1 MSDLDVAL
9 RLRLVNQLSRPAEE
23 AERDLQQLGRAAQ
36 QLGRTR
42 VGAEL
47 GTGLQQLGRDA
58 EAAQGKLGNITKEA
72 NEARQALGRIGDG
85 ASGIRADA
93 QRAEEAIR
101 GIRTEA
107 QAVRQALG
115 RIDDGAFDGLRAD
128 ANAAEQAIKDIGAAA
143 DAQRAKIAALRM
155 GGPLNGSGYGP
166 VRPGLTGGG
175 AGGGGSIAGAA
186 YDRLGGDAFIP
197 LTAGAG
203 YALGGAVAGAGVI
216 AGHSITAAAG
226 DEFTSDQLRVLGG
239 YGPEDQ
245 ARYDKILA
253 QIGARKGTGTGGA
266 MSVMG
271 LLMSGGLDAEAAA
284 TMTESAIVF
293 GKATGASPEDAA
305 NTTIALKNNFG
316 IGSDQL
322 MAAYDAMALGGKAGQ
337 FEVKDMARHFPSI
350 AAKMSALGE
359 GGMSGTQLLV
369 ALGQQIRKTAGSSD
383 EAATNFENMLGKF
396 RSQDFIA
403 NAAEAGI
410 DVEKTLQGAQAAGT
424 SPVMA
429 ILEEIQSKVG
439 TDGFALA
446 KLMPDVQALAG
457 LEASLKGLQAAK
469 DLMKDMDAAP
479 GTVMEDFAIA
489 TDNAS
494 AAWDR
499 FSANVAAKAKG
510 LAANTLP
517 LLTEAM
523 NALSAAMES
532 GTNEPST
539 LKAPPGSSGALQ
551 QEMHARTDNAHRANR
566 FFEELLGWEPSEA
579 SKRLDVIDAY
589 QEYGRTR
596 AEGERYSVEDYE
608 AGLEWDAARKRRE
621 TMWGIGGSPLSDDLR
636 PEAEASMRG
645 YVEGLASE
653 GAAAEQ
659 EAASIADRIKALLGF
674 TVSPTIA
681 PTYVA
686 PGSPGSS
693 GGSDAAPATAGERH
707 SSLQSS
713 QNLRVTQHITSPNPS
728 HAAAKARRE
737 QARAVNRSFARAQ
750 HDLARVPT

>member
-58 EAAQGKLGNITKEA
+58 EAAQGKLGGITQSA

-143 DAQRAKIAALRM
+143 DAQRAKLAGLRM

-166 VRPGLTGGG
+166 VRPDITGGTG
-175 AGGGGSIAGAA
+175 IAGAA
-186 YDRLGGDAFIP
+186 YDRLGGDAIIP

-203 YALGGAVAGAGVI
+203 YAVGGAFASAGIVAGHA
-216 AGHSITAAAG
+216 ITAAAG

-245 ARYDKILA
+245 ARYDQILA
-253 QIGARKGTGTGGA
+253 QIGARKGVGTRGA

-284 TMTESAIVF
+284 AMTESAIVF
-293 GKATGASPEDAA
+293 GKATQASPEDAA

-337 FEVKDMARHFPSI
+337 FEVRDMAKHFPSI

-369 ALGQQIRKTAGSSD
+369 ALGQQIRKTAGSSN

-396 RSQDFIA
+396 RAQDFIA
-403 NAAEAGI
+403 NAAEVGI

-429 ILEEIQSKVG
+429 LLEEIQSTVG

-446 KLMPDVQALAG
+446 KLMPDVESLAG

-523 NALSAAMES
+523 NALSAAMEG

-566 FFEELLGWEPSEA
+566 FFEQLLGWEPSEA

-596 AEGERYSVEDYE
+596 AEGERYSAEDYE
-608 AGLEWDAARKRRE
+608 AGLERDAARKRRE

>member
-58 EAAQGKLGNITKEA
+58 EAAQGKLGSITKEA

-93 QRAEEAIR
+93 QRAEQAIR

-107 QAVRQALG
+107 QAARQALG
-115 RIDDGAFDGLRAD
+115 RIDDGAFDGLKAD
-128 ANAAEQAIKDIGAAA
+128 ANAAEKAIKDIGAAA
-143 DAQRAKIAALRM
+143 DAQRAKLATLRM

-175 AGGGGSIAGAA
+175 AGGGTGIAGAA

-203 YALGGAVAGAGVI
+203 YAVGGAFASAGII

-226 DEFTSDQLRVLGG
+226 DEFISDSIRITGG
-239 YGPEDQ
+239 YSEADQ
-245 ARYDKILA
+245 ARYDRLMA
-253 QIGARKGTGTGGA
+253 QIGARKGVGTAGA
-266 MSVMG
+266 MNVMG
-271 LLMSGGLDAEAAA
+271 QLLAGGINPEEAAA
-284 TMTESAIVF
+284 MTEQTIVF
-293 GKATGASPEDAA
+293 GKATGSTSEDAA
-305 NTTIALKNNFG
+305 KATIALRNNFG
-316 IGSDQL
+316 IGSDDL
-322 MAAYDAMALGGKAGQ
+322 MGAQDIMALGGKAGQ
-337 FEVKDMARHFPSI
+337 FEVKDMAMHVPSI
-350 AAKMSALGE
+350 AAKMATLGE
-359 GGMSGTQLLV
+359 SGLPGTKVLV
-369 ALGQQIRKTAGSSD
+369 ALGQQIRKATGTSA
-383 EAATNFENMLGKF
+383 EAATNFEGMLGKF
-396 RSQDFIA
+396 TAQDFLK
-403 NAAEAGI
+403 NASEYGI
-410 DVEKTLQGAQAAGT
+410 DVQKTLSAAQEAGT

-429 ILEEIQSKVG
+429 VLEEIYSKVG
-439 TDGFALA
+439 TDPFKLKA
-446 KLMPDVQALAG
+446 LMPEEQAGAG
-457 LEASLKGLQAAK
+457 LAAVVQNLQAAK

-499 FSANVAAKAKG
+499 FSANVAAKAKS

-523 NALSAAMES
+523 NALSAAMEG
-532 GTNEPST
+532 GTNEPSA

-566 FFEELLGWEPSEA
+566 FFEQLLGWEPSEA

-608 AGLEWDAARKRRE
+608 AGQARDAARKRRE
-621 TMWGIGGSPLSDDLR
+621 TMWGVGGSPLSGDLR

-653 GAAAEQ
+653 GAVAEQ

-686 PGSPGSS
+686 PGSS

-713 QNLRVTQHITSPNPS
+713 QNLRVTQNITSPNPS